1 MLHIVFE
8 KPGRVSGPR
17 GNDMSFIEIVF
28 VFAVFLSAS
37 GITLGVAAMID
48 NWLGP
53 RFWPRYHNKNY
64 WL

>member
-1 MLHIVFE
+1 
-8 KPGRVSGPR
+8 
-17 GNDMSFIEIVF
+17 MSFIEIVF

-53 RFWPRYHNKNY
+53 RFWPRHHKKNY